1 MARVAVIEPWG
12 GGSHAAWTAGLR
24 RHSRHDITVV
34 TLADRAWRWRLRGS
48 APWFAERIAGL
59 RRRPEV
65 LIVSSLVDA
74 ASLRGLTGRDVP
86 MVLYAHETQWAYPG
100 DRLDVESAMRNLVSM
115 LAVDQVW
122 FNSDVHRRTALAAA
136 ADLIDRM
143 PVDQRVD
150 AVARLEAKSDVV
162 YPGVDLSWAT
172 PTFVEDGP
180 PVVLWPHRWDSDKNP
195 DVFERAL
202 SALDAGAADFRL
214 VLAGDD
220 SCPSSDVRARIVDRF
235 AQRILAVG
243 PFDVDAYRRWLHRSH
258 LVVSCTAHE
267 FFGMAVVEALA
278 AGCRPVLPGAFS
290 YPEIVAETAVDRLYA
305 PGRFGSALAG
315 EIRRWPDLGPAV
327 SVERFAWGNRIGE
340 YDERLAALA

>member
-1 MARVAVIEPWG
+1 MARVAVVEPWG

-24 RHSRHDITVV
+24 RHSRHDITVL

-48 APWFAERIAGL
+48 APWFAERIATL
-59 RRRPEV
+59 PHRPEV

-86 MVLYAHETQWAYPG
+86 MVLYAHETQWAYPS
-100 DRLDVESAMRNLVSM
+100 DRPDVESAMRNLVSM
-115 LAVDQVW
+115 LAVDEVW
-122 FNSDVHRRTALAAA
+122 FNSEFHRRSALAAG

-143 PVDQRVD
+143 PDDQQVD
-150 AVARLEAKSDVV
+150 ALARLDAKSDVV

-172 PTFVEDGP
+172 PTFVENGP
-180 PVVLWPHRWDSDKNP
+180 PVVLWPHRWDHDKNP
-195 DVFERAL
+195 EVFERAL
-202 SALDAGAADFRL
+202 NGLAADGVDFRL

-220 SCPSSDVRARIVDRF
+220 SCPASDVRARIIERWTP
-235 AQRILAVG
+235 RILAVG
-243 PFDVDAYRRWLHRSH
+243 PFDVDAYRHWLHRSH

-278 AGCRPVLPGAFS
+278 AGCRPVLPAAFS
-290 YPEIVAETAVDRLYA
+290 YPEIVAEGGVDRLYA

-315 EIRRWPDLGPAV
+315 ALLRWPHIGPAV
-327 SVERFAWGNRIGE
+327 PVRRFAWRDRIGE
-340 YDERLAALA
+340 YDDRLASLA